1 MKSVVQTDDMAVGK
15 YIDRISESEVQVT
28 EIARVIDGERKPYCP
43 FSQCRTVLTS
53 FRLARSETLHG
64 R

>member
-28 EIARVIDGERKPYCP
+28 EIARVIDGERKLYCP
-43 FSQCRTVLTS
+43 FNQCRTGLT
-53 FRLARSETLHG
+53 FL
-64 R
+64 